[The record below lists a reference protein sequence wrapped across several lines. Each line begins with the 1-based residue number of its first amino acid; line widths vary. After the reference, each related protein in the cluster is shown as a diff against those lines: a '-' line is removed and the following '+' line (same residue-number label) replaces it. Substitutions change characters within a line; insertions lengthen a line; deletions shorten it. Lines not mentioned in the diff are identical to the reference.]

1 MLGFM
6 ISTSIS
12 LHGANSNFD
21 LSNSFTSL
29 DKITHVNA
37 HSLQST
43 NTQFSIFLII
53 IHFNFAHSFM
63 NGILI
68 SPDLICKV
76 KAVSFA
82 III

>member
-1 MLGFM
+1 MLGLI
-6 ISTSIS
+6 ISISIS

-29 DKITHVNA
+29 DNITHVNA
-37 HSLQST
+37 QSLQST
-43 NTQFSIFLII
+43 NTQFSIFFII
-53 IHFNFAHSFM
+53 IPFSFDHSFM

-68 SPDLICKV
+68 SPERSCEM